1 MRVVHCKKTSYTEY
15 IGRPSSFGNPFAIGA
30 DGTREE
36 VIEKYEAYAR
46 NNPSLLELI
55 RDLPEDTVLGCWCY
69 PKPCHGDVIIKLWE
83 EMHTP
88 QI

>member
-1 MRVVHCKKTSYTEY
+1 
-15 IGRPSSFGNPFAIGA
+15 
-30 DGTREE
+30 
-36 VIEKYEAYAR
+36 
-46 NNPSLLELI
+46 
-55 RDLPEDTVLGCWCY
+55 LGCFCY